1 MTRGLFCRIRM
12 PTPIATP
19 VRAASRFA
27 PSSASQPR
35 RAAAGTCNTTRRFL
49 SLPSAAPSPR
59 WTLQLKSSEHGNRDA
74 MPHLIVLYSANLES
88 ETDMSAL
95 CRRLADAMLTMQ
107 DEQRQQVFPTGGV
120 RVFAYP
126 ASHYAVADGQ
136 RDYAFVYLNLRMGR
150 GRTAAIK
157 QRAGETLLAAAK
169 AHFEPL
175 FATRYID
182 RKSTRLNSSH
192 LGTSYA
198 VFCLKKKTLT

>member
-1 MTRGLFCRIRM
+1 
-12 PTPIATP
+12 
-19 VRAASRFA
+19 
-27 PSSASQPR
+27 
-35 RAAAGTCNTTRRFL
+35 
-49 SLPSAAPSPR
+49 
-59 WTLQLKSSEHGNRDA
+59 

-95 CRRLADAMLTMQ
+95 CRRLADAMLTVQ

-126 ASHYAVADGQ
+126 ASHYALADGQ

-175 FATRYID
+175 FATRYIGLTLQVD
-182 RKSTRLNSSH
+182 EGQEVFDAKHSTIHPLFRKP
-192 LGTSYA
+192 
-198 VFCLKKKTLT
+198 